1 MHKTVVVI
9 PTYWKKGPY
18 TSEDALYDHPTD
30 LDNPKDTLSRTLNS
44 LTKLDGKFSILVLG
58 ISTRYSIGEE
68 MDKKITNIIS
78 SLNITQETIYFGH
91 KAFMDLRKRL
101 SKEIQKNLI
110 NLVSNQ
116 GYGNVRNLCIF
127 LPYLL
132 NFEVAILIDDDEII
146 PNKKFMDNA
155 TEFIGKVTENDKVL
169 GLVLGFYRNKDG
181 SVLIDETQTP
191 WWEQL
196 FWNKNAL
203 MNQSFEI
210 IDRTNQPRLVPTS
223 FALGGNMVIYK
234 DCFTI
239 PFDPL
244 VSRGEDMDY
253 LRNIQ
258 YFGFDAKLD
267 RSLSVI
273 HLPPKTDIS
282 YVKKFQQDIRRFV
295 YSYFKSTSMKI
306 IPNKYDPY
314 PGYFLKQIEGKIL
327 MTELLYYIFQNH
339 EQFYNVKNQK
349 ELILKIQEFPSIL
362 SESISKYKQ
371 QKDSYLRFQ
380 KEWEKLLFLIRN
392 KNVGNVLGGIKI
404 IRGEERKT

>member
-1 MHKTVVVI
+1 MYKTVVVI
-9 PTYWKKGPY
+9 PTYWKKGPL

-30 LDNPKDTLSRTLNS
+30 LVNPKETLSRTLNS
-44 LTKLDGKFSILVLG
+44 LTKLDGKFSIIILG
-58 ISTRYSIGEE
+58 TPTRPSIGEE
-68 MDKKITNIIS
+68 MDEEITNIIS
-78 SLNITQETIYFGH
+78 SQTMTQETIYFGH
-91 KAFMDLRKRL
+91 KALMDLRKRL
-101 SKEIQKNLI
+101 SKELQNNLI

-116 GYGNVRNLCIF
+116 GYGNVRNLCIL

-132 NFEVAILIDDDEII
+132 NYEVAILIDDDEII
-146 PNKKFMDNA
+146 TNKKFVGNA

-181 SVLIDETQTP
+181 SVLSDETQTP

-196 FWNKNAL
+196 FWNKKAL
-203 MNQSFEI
+203 MNQSLEI
-210 IDRTNQPRLVPTS
+210 IDKTNQPRLVPTP
-223 FALGGNMVIYK
+223 FAFGGNMVIYK

-258 YFGFDAKLD
+258 YFGLDAKLD

-273 HLPPKTDIS
+273 HLPPKTEIP

-295 YSYFKSTSMKI
+295 YSYFKSSSMKI
-306 IPNKYDPY
+306 NPNKYDPY
-314 PGYFLKQIEGKIL
+314 PGYFLKQVEGKIL

-339 EQFYNVKNQK
+339 EQFYNVKSQK
-349 ELILKIQEFPSIL
+349 ELISKIQEFPSIL
-362 SESISKYKQ
+362 SESTSKYKK

-380 KEWEKLLFLIRN
+380 KKWEELLFLIRK
-392 KNVGNVLGGIKI
+392 KNVGNVLGNI
-404 IRGEERKT
+404 

>member
-9 PTYWKKGPY
+9 PTYWKKGLY
-18 TSEDALYDHPTD
+18 TSEDVLYDHPTD
-30 LDNPKDTLSRTLNS
+30 LDNSKETLSRTLNS
-44 LTKLDGKFSILVLG
+44 LKKIDGKFSILVLG
-58 ISTRYSIGEE
+58 IPTRHSIGEE
-68 MDKKITNIIS
+68 MDIEITNIIS
-78 SLNITQETIYFGH
+78 SLTMTQETNYFGH
-91 KAFMDLRKRL
+91 KAFMDLRKRV
-101 SKEIQKNLI
+101 SKEVQNELS

-116 GYGNVRNLCIF
+116 GYGNVRNLCIL

-132 NFEVAILIDDDEII
+132 NYEVAILIDDDEII
-146 PNKKFMDNA
+146 TDKKFVVNA
-155 TEFIGKVTENDKVL
+155 TKFIGKVTVNDKVL

-181 SVLIDETQTP
+181 SIFIDETQTL

-210 IDRTNQPRLVPTS
+210 IDKPNQPRLVPTS
-223 FALGGNMVIYK
+223 FALGGNMVVYK

-295 YSYFKSTSMKI
+295 YSHFKSSSMKI
-306 IPNKYDPY
+306 NPNKYDPY
-314 PGYFLKQIEGKIL
+314 PGYFLKQVEGKIL

-339 EQFYNVKNQK
+339 EQFYKVKSQK
-349 ELILKIQEFPSIL
+349 ELISKIQEFPSIL
-362 SESISKYKQ
+362 SESISKYKK

-380 KEWEKLLFLIRN
+380 KEWEELLFLIR
-392 KNVGNVLGGIKI
+392 KRNVKNVLGIV
-404 IRGEERKT
+404 

>member
-1 MHKTVVVI
+1 MYKTVVVI
-9 PTYWKKGPY
+9 PTYWKKGPL

-30 LDNPKDTLSRTLNS
+30 LVNPKETLSRTLNS
-44 LTKLDGKFSILVLG
+44 LTKLDGKFSIIVLG
-58 ISTRYSIGEE
+58 IPTRPSIGEE
-68 MDKKITNIIS
+68 MDKEITNIIS
-78 SLNITQETIYFGH
+78 SQTMTQETMYFGH
-91 KAFMDLRKRL
+91 KALMDLRKRL
-101 SKEIQKNLI
+101 SKELHNNLI

-116 GYGNVRNLCIF
+116 GYGNVRNLCIL

-132 NFEVAILIDDDEII
+132 NYEVAILIDDDEII
-146 PNKKFMDNA
+146 TNKKFVGNA

-181 SVLIDETQTP
+181 SVLSDETQTP

-203 MNQSFEI
+203 KNQSFEI
-210 IDRTNQPRLVPTS
+210 IDKKNQPRLVPTP

-267 RSLSVI
+267 RSLSVT
-273 HLPPKTDIS
+273 HLPPKTEIS

-295 YSYFKSTSMKI
+295 YSYYKSSYMKI
-306 IPNKYDPY
+306 NPNKYDPY
-314 PGYFLKQIEGKIL
+314 PGYFLKQVEGKIL

-339 EQFYNVKNQK
+339 EQFYNVKSQK
-349 ELILKIQEFPSIL
+349 ELISKIQEFPSIL
-362 SESISKYKQ
+362 SESTSKYKK

-380 KEWEKLLFLIRN
+380 KEWEELLFLIR
-392 KNVGNVLGGIKI
+392 KRNVGNVLGNI
-404 IRGEERKT
+404 

>member
-1 MHKTVVVI
+1 MYKTVVVI
-9 PTYWKKGPY
+9 PTYWKKGPL

-30 LDNPKDTLSRTLNS
+30 LDNPKETLSRTLNS
-44 LTKLDGKFSILVLG
+44 LTKLNGKFSIIVLG
-58 ISTRYSIGEE
+58 TPTRPSIGEE
-68 MDKKITNIIS
+68 MDKEITNIIS
-78 SLNITQETIYFGH
+78 SQTMTQETIYFGH
-91 KAFMDLRKRL
+91 KALMDLRKRL
-101 SKEIQKNLI
+101 SKELQNNLI

-116 GYGNVRNLCIF
+116 GYGNVRNLCIL

-132 NFEVAILIDDDEII
+132 NYEVAILIDDDEII
-146 PNKKFMDNA
+146 TNKKFVGNA

-181 SVLIDETQTP
+181 SVLCDETQTP

-196 FWNKNAL
+196 FWNKIAL
-203 MNQSFEI
+203 KNQSFEI
-210 IDRTNQPRLVPTS
+210 IDKTNQPRLVPTS

-273 HLPPKTDIS
+273 HLPPKTEIP
-282 YVKKFQQDIRRFV
+282 YVEKFQQDIRRFV
-295 YSYFKSTSMKI
+295 YSYFKSSSMKI
-306 IPNKYDPY
+306 NPNKYDPY
-314 PGYFLKQIEGKIL
+314 PGYFLKQVEGKIL

-339 EQFYNVKNQK
+339 EQFYNVKSQK
-349 ELILKIQEFPSIL
+349 ELISKIQEFPSIL
-362 SESISKYKQ
+362 SESTSKYKN

-380 KEWEKLLFLIRN
+380 KKWEELLFLISK
-392 KNVGNVLGGIKI
+392 KNVGNVLGNI
-404 IRGEERKT
+404 